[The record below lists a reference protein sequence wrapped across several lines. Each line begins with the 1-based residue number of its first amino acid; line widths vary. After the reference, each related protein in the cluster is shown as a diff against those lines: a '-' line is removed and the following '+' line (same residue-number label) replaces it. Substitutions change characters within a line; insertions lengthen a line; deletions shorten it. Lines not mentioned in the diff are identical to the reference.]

1 MSSRTLGRRSA
12 HRAGAVHDGALL
24 EVDRVVVQ
32 FGGVTAVNEAQFTAD
47 PGTVTGL
54 IGPNG
59 AGKTT
64 CFNVI
69 SGLQKPTRGTV
80 RFQGKDVSSMPV
92 HRRSKRGMGR
102 TFQRLEAFGS
112 LSVRDNVKVA
122 ADIHRG
128 VLAGFLPG
136 SHGKNIDALLER
148 VGIAAYADERA
159 DSIPTGT
166 ARMLELARC
175 LAGDPQLLLLD
186 EPSSGLDETETD
198 TFGELL
204 RDLASEG
211 RAILMVEHDMDLV
224 MAVCDVIH
232 VLDFGSIIAS
242 GDPAAVRRDPAVQK
256 AYLGYSD
263 EDDDPAATDVTL
275 TDLAPVP
282 AGVGPSSSS
291 VEETTVIP
299 TVPQEG
305 GR

>member
-1 MSSRTLGRRSA
+1 MSSSHTATHVGG
-12 HRAGAVHDGALL
+12 HRAATGHEGPLL
-24 EVDRVVVQ
+24 EVDHVVVQ
-32 FGGVTAVNEAQFTAD
+32 FGGVTAVNEACFTAD

-69 SGLQKPTRGTV
+69 SGLQKPTRGKV

-92 HRRSKRGMGR
+92 HRRSKKGMGR

-112 LSVRDNVKVA
+112 LSVRDNVRVA

-136 SHGKNIDALLER
+136 GHGKDVDALLER

-166 ARMLELARC
+166 ARLLELARC
-175 LAGDPQLLLLD
+175 LAGDPKLLLLD

-198 TFGELL
+198 AFGELL
-204 RDLASEG
+204 RDLAAEG

-224 MAVCDVIH
+224 MAVCDTIH

-242 GDPAAVRRDPAVQK
+242 GDPAAIRRDPVVQK

-263 EDDDPAATDVTL
+263 EDGDSGPAEAHTAVDLPVVSDDTMVIPAAREVD
-275 TDLAPVP
+275 A
-282 AGVGPSSSS
+282 
-291 VEETTVIP
+291 
-299 TVPQEG
+299 
-305 GR
+305 